1 MMIKE
6 SCYLTEWQDL
16 GEFSF
21 YVLPAKSRDKILW
34 KLEKFRLGPIFG
46 LFLPILGQIRIFW
59 KIHYCNFFLLLG
71 FCHCAKLQST
81 LKNRFDKK
89 TWRRD
94 GGTDWQVLIHMAFFL
109 EVLHFGNES
118 RLVTLVKKV
127 CDMTYMTTWRLRHDW
142 DISLKEKIALATLLE
157 QLVKVKKTR
166 HCLSIMVDDNAL
178 LYENELILSAKI
190 SQEHSRKSGLKKMRF

>member
-6 SCYLTEWQDL
+6 SCNLTGWQDL

-94 GGTDWQVLIHMAFFL
+94 GGTRLANINSYGLPFGGPKLRKRKQVSYA
-109 EVLHFGNES
+109 GQKS
-118 RLVTLVKKV
+118 
-127 CDMTYMTTWRLRHDW
+127 LRHDLYDNLEIETW
-142 DISLKEKIALATLLE
+142 LGYQFEGKNSTGDITGAVS
-157 QLVKVKKTR
+157 
-166 HCLSIMVDDNAL
+166 
-178 LYENELILSAKI
+178 
-190 SQEHSRKSGLKKMRF
+190 